1 MFKSSRSEKSAE
13 LFHQPGL
20 EYWFKE
26 RRTLIDF
33 RRGPLGSY
41 VDGFAAYLKAKGY
54 SFRWGRKILGM
65 CCHFNAF
72 LIDQG
77 VTKCDDLC
85 ESLIDSFLDVYCKD
99 LRTLAR
105 SR

>member
-1 MFKSSRSEKSAE
+1 MNENQVSNKRRA
-13 LFHQPGL
+13 
-20 EYWFKE
+20 
-26 RRTLIDF
+26 RRTDKEVQRL
-33 RRGPLGSY
+33 
-41 VDGFAAYLKAKGY
+41 VEA
-54 SFRWGRKILGM
+54 FRWGRKILGM